1 MRGEER
7 TCPARHDLVAELPRP
22 RSVALAA
29 ARGLGLKV
37 IPWTVNE
44 PADIARVLA
53 MNVDGLISD
62 YPDRVRQALG
72 R

>member
-1 MRGEER
+1 MPCKARSGRR
-7 TCPARHDLVAELPRP
+7 TTKTSIRSRSPR
-22 RSVALAA
+22 RAA
-29 ARGLGLKV
+29 LGLKV